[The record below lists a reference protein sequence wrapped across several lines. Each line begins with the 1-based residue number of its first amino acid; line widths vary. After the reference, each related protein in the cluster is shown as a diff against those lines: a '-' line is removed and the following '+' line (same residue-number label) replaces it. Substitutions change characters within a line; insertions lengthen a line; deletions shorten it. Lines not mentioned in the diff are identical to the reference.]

1 MRMKDTK
8 NRCIHNQ
15 MNRTPQIRM
24 TERKNERTNERKSE
38 RTNEWANE
46 RTNKRQTNRSNERR
60 TPTKW
65 TAAECCLLIA
75 QILLSS
81 YISESRFFSMIRRLL
96 LHSFSSSSCLL
107 ILQKNTVNSMSIWL
121 DIMRVVLLCANGP
134 RRSRGLYTRTK
145 WINKCCSK
153 LVYFLLLCG
162 QLGKRYDNT
171 TSVKAFLRTFLN
183 EITKS
188 KEEGM

>member
-1 MRMKDTK
+1 
-8 NRCIHNQ
+8 
-15 MNRTPQIRM
+15 MNRTPKIRM
-24 TERKNERTNERKSE
+24 TERTNERTNEGANE
-38 RTNEWANE
+38 LTNEQTNE
-46 RTNKRQTNRSNERR
+46 RTNDGPINRTNEGP
-60 TPTKW
+60 PTKW

-81 YISESRFFSMIRRLL
+81 YISESRFFSMIHRLL

-107 ILQKNTVNSMSIWL
+107 ILQKKNTVNSMSIWL
-121 DIMRVVLLCANGP
+121 DIMRVVLLRAHGP

-162 QLGKRYDNT
+162 QLGKRYNNT

-183 EITKS
+183 KITKS